1 MYLGLEAKP
10 RDKAALVDDF
20 GSIVSFGELC
30 SFMSEMKGFVKSG
43 AVVFCLCENSV
54 GAIAGY
60 LSFMENG
67 AVPLLLNAR
76 IDRTQLANLM
86 QTYTPPYICFPDRYK
101 GEFSGCRVIFGRYGY
116 VLAETGNKFYPVN
129 KDLAMLLCTSGST
142 GSPKLVRHKLINL
155 EMSAKHVSEFFG
167 ACEDDRSMADLP
179 MYYTMGLSVINSY
192 LYRGATVAATSK
204 SLMSPEFWDFFGA
217 QDITVFT
224 GVPYSFEILRRL
236 RFTGKEWPHLKILTQ
251 GGGKLKEKI
260 YLEFAEYARRT
271 GKKFIATYGQTE
283 CSARMAYLPPEFAIS
298 KQGSI
303 GRAIPGGELFIIND
317 KKDFIEGP
325 GEGEMC
331 YCGPNVTM
339 GYAECRKDLLKGDE
353 WYGFRH
359 TGDIARRDEDGFY
372 FITGRKSRFLKLFG
386 VRVGLDD
393 CEKIIYSKF
402 GIDCA
407 CAGDDKE
414 MRVYITR
421 DDLSDAVV
429 SLLSD
434 TTGILRTA
442 FKIFV
447 IDQLPRSGAGK
458 ILYSQLPQ

>member
-1 MYLGLEAKP
+1 MYLGLEARP
-10 RDKAALVDDF
+10 RDRAAVIDDQ
-20 GSIVSFGELC
+20 GLSISFGELC
-30 SFMSEMKGFVKSG
+30 SFMSEMKNFARSG
-43 AVVFCLCENSV
+43 AVVFCLCENSA

-60 LSFMENG
+60 LSFMDNG
-67 AVPLLLNAR
+67 TVPLLLSAA
-76 IDRTQLANLM
+76 IDMTQLAVLK
-86 QTYTPPYICFPDRYK
+86 QTYTPPYMWLPERCL
-101 GEFSGCRVIFGRYGY
+101 GEFPECRAVFRRYGY
-116 VLAETGNKFYPVN
+116 VLAETGHRFYPVN

-142 GSPKLVRHKLINL
+142 GSPKLVRHKLTNL
-155 EMSAKHVSEFFG
+155 ETSARYVSEFFG
-167 ACEDDRSMADLP
+167 ACEDDRPMADLP

-192 LYRGATVAATSK
+192 LYRGATVVASSK
-204 SLMSPEFWDFFGA
+204 SLMSPEFWDFYNS

-224 GVPYSFEILRRL
+224 GVPYSYEILRRL
-236 RFTGKEWPHLKILTQ
+236 RFTAKEWPHLKILSQ

-260 YLEFAEYARRT
+260 YLEFAEYAQRT

-283 CSARMAYLPPEFAIS
+283 CSARMAYLPPEYAVS

-303 GRAIPGGELFIIND
+303 GKAIPGGELSIIDD
-317 KKDFIEGP
+317 KRDFIEGP

-339 GYAECRKDLLKGDE
+339 GYAENRKELLKGDE

-393 CEKIIYSKF
+393 CEKIIYSKL
-402 GIDCA
+402 GADCA
-407 CAGDDKE
+407 CAGDDRE
-414 MRVYITR
+414 MRIYVTR
-421 DDLSDAVV
+421 PDLSEAIV

-434 TTGILRTA
+434 TTGILRTS
-442 FKIFV
+442 FRVVV
-447 IDQLPRSGAGK
+447 IDRLPRSGAGK
-458 ILYSQLPQ
+458 ILYSQLPV